1 MPADPHVALRDPEA
15 PGDVRGPERVRIG
28 QGEDLAI
35 LRVQAF
41 ERLPDLVAALLRN
54 QGAQGVVRGFRGRG
68 AEAAEGFRLPARRTV
83 PALADVDGGLE
94 EKRGQRLELLDA
106 AGLQGLD
113 PAADRLLSHVF
124 GVREVSDTAGGKI
137 EKAFPK
143 CLDVLCRSAG
153 AALGLGGR
161 TSPCF
166 VPQCGPML
174 SKPGVAPTPQ
184 ESP

>member
-1 MPADPHVALRDPEA
+1 MSADPDITFRDSEA

-28 QGEDLAI
+28 QEEDLAI
-35 LRVQAF
+35 LRVQPF

-68 AEAAEGFRLPARRTV
+68 AEAAEGFRLPARRAI

-94 EKRGQRLELLDA
+94 EKRRQRLELLDA

-124 GVREVSDTAGGKI
+124 GVREVADATGGKI

-143 CLDVLCRSAG
+143 CLDVRCRSAG

-161 TSPCF
+161 TSACF
-166 VPQCGPML
+166 VPQCEPML
-174 SKPGVAPTPQ
+174 SIPGSDRLRKK
-184 ESP
+184 SP

>member
-1 MPADPHVALRDPEA
+1 MSADPDITFRDPEA

-35 LRVQAF
+35 LRVQSF
-41 ERLPDLVAALLRN
+41 ERLPDLVAPLLRN
-54 QGAQGVVRGFRGRG
+54 EGAQGVIRGFRGRG

-113 PAADRLLSHVF
+113 PAADRLLGHVF
-124 GVREVSDTAGGKI
+124 GVGEVADTAGGKI

-143 CLDVLCRSAG
+143 CLDVRCRSAG
-153 AALGLGGR
+153 AALALGGR
-161 TSPCF
+161 ASACF
-166 VPQCGPML
+166 VPQIGPML
-174 SKPGVAPTPQ
+174 SKPGLGPLRKKDP
-184 ESP
+184 